1 MGEEEKELLDLI
13 AELIVGIVMDEEEN
27 KKEAI

>member
-27 KKEAI
+27 KQAV